1 MSFFDY
7 FRRKQKTATLA
18 KDRLSIIVARE
29 RATTRGAPD
38 YLPQL
43 QQELLAVI
51 ARYEKID
58 LQEVGVRIDSSGG
71 CEVLEINRRSSAIT
85 GVVTTEGA
93 IATDTVVCAAGAWS
107 RRIGEMLD
115 MTVPVTS
122 VRRQIAFTEPL
133 ADMPAT
139 SPSLTIDFP
148 SNFTSTPRGA
158 ASSSAGRTP
167 RVVATPSPTTASCSP
182 SAA

>member
-7 FRRKQKTATLA
+7 FRRTQKTASVA

-29 RATTRGAPD
+29 RATTRGAAD

-71 CEVLEINRRSSAIT
+71 CEVLEINIVLPDAAQAGKALKPAQTASA
-85 GVVTTEGA
+85 
-93 IATDTVVCAAGAWS
+93 
-107 RRIGEMLD
+107 
-115 MTVPVTS
+115 
-122 VRRQIAFTEPL
+122 
-133 ADMPAT
+133 
-139 SPSLTIDFP
+139 SPS
-148 SNFTSTPRGA
+148 
-158 ASSSAGRTP
+158 
-167 RVVATPSPTTASCSP
+167 
-182 SAA
+182 

>member
-7 FRRKQKTATLA
+7 FRRTHKSTATLA

-29 RATTRGAPD
+29 RASTRGAPD

-71 CEVLEINRRSSAIT
+71 CEVLEINI
-85 GVVTTEGA
+85 
-93 IATDTVVCAAGAWS
+93 ILPDPAAQANK
-107 RRIGEMLD
+107 
-115 MTVPVTS
+115 
-122 VRRQIAFTEPL
+122 
-133 ADMPAT
+133 
-139 SPSLTIDFP
+139 SLKAA
-148 SNFTSTPRGA
+148 RGA
-158 ASSSAGRTP
+158 EIPAS
-167 RVVATPSPTTASCSP
+167 
-182 SAA
+182 

>member
-7 FRRKQKTATLA
+7 FRRTQKSATMA

-51 ARYEKID
+51 AKYEKID

-71 CEVLEINRRSSAIT
+71 CEVLEINIVLPDAAQANKALKPVH
-85 GVVTTEGA
+85 GLGA
-93 IATDTVVCAAGAWS
+93 
-107 RRIGEMLD
+107 
-115 MTVPVTS
+115 
-122 VRRQIAFTEPL
+122 
-133 ADMPAT
+133 
-139 SPSLTIDFP
+139 SPS
-148 SNFTSTPRGA
+148 
-158 ASSSAGRTP
+158 
-167 RVVATPSPTTASCSP
+167 
-182 SAA
+182 

>member
-7 FRRKQKTATLA
+7 FRRSQKTASLA

-71 CEVLEINRRSSAIT
+71 CEVLGINIVPPAPARAAARIPPPPSS
-85 GVVTTEGA
+85 
-93 IATDTVVCAAGAWS
+93 
-107 RRIGEMLD
+107 R
-115 MTVPVTS
+115 
-122 VRRQIAFTEPL
+122 
-133 ADMPAT
+133 
-139 SPSLTIDFP
+139 
-148 SNFTSTPRGA
+148 
-158 ASSSAGRTP
+158 AS
-167 RVVATPSPTTASCSP
+167 AS
-182 SAA
+182 